1 MSKPLLAFV
10 AATFISS
17 AVAAQSADETVDDGV
32 SAASGCP
39 LRYQT
44 PLHFSNWESLDHLV
58 ITVEG
63 ADCASAEVVFRIF
76 DPGGAELFR
85 YARAN
90 TTFGSIEG
98 PFDPLETTLASHEWL
113 ADRYLDPLVIRS
125 SWLGA
130 YDQDGSET
138 NAPAGEL
145 DGPMTYLYPMENV
158 DEATWERARA
168 EDAPLWCYIPH
179 THAAVC
185 MWLDDD
191 AGEARELAYA
201 AW

>member
-1 MSKPLLAFV
+1 MSKPLFALV
-10 AATFISS
+10 AAVFVS
-17 AVAAQSADETVDDGV
+17 AAVVAETADDVDDGI
-32 SAASGCP
+32 SALSGCP

-44 PLHFSNWESLDHLV
+44 PLHFSDWESLDHLV

-63 ADCASAEVVFRIF
+63 PDCASAEVVFRLF
-76 DPGGAELFR
+76 DSGGAEIFR
-85 YARAN
+85 TAREN

-113 ADRYLDPLVIRS
+113 HERYLDALVIRS

-130 YDQDGSET
+130 YDEDGAET
-138 NAPAGEL
+138 SAPAGEL
-145 DGPMTYLYPMENV
+145 DGPMTYLYPLENI

-168 EDAPLWCYIPH
+168 EDAPLWCYVPE
-179 THAAVC
+179 THAAIC
-185 MWLDDD
+185 MWLDDE